1 MGGCISPEEM
11 EINYEVTE
19 FGIKITWGG
28 GC

>member
-1 MGGCISPEEM
+1 MGGCVQPEEM
-11 EINYEVTE
+11 EIKYEETE